1 MLRCFSTTRH
11 SIVQHAQRWPLALVR
26 TNRKIHSKS
35 AYHACCG
42 VQSLRDRQGAA
53 IRDASL
59 RGFVDIISL
68 RRTTSTTLRL
78 RALGQ
83 KRGVRSCLRS
93 ISHTRIPTRIPIS
106 QPMSIRRQIHQRSH
120 RLKLHVADSDI
131 HTCEETR
138 RRVFLLACAVFQVG
152 ST

>member
-93 ISHTRIPTRIPIS
+93 ISHKYYQNPDPHTDIS
-106 QPMSIRRQIHQRSH
+106 ADVDSP
-120 RLKLHVADSDI
+120 ADSSKEPSIKASRCRLRYSHLRGDQK
-131 HTCEETR
+131 TS
-138 RRVFLLACAVFQVG
+138 FPVG
-152 ST
+152 MRCL